1 MPYIGLM
8 IIIIMGVSGVGKTTA
23 GAVLAERLGW
33 TFRDADDFHPKHNI
47 EKMKAGVPLTDADR
61 LPWLAALRELVRS
74 QDAGMVLACSALKQ
88 SYRDYLGDG
97 RTDVAFVYLKGDA
110 SLIEKRLEGRKGH
123 FAGPG
128 ILESQLTDLEEPENA
143 LVIDASQSPESIAE
157 EIIKGLGLKPSD
169 V

>member
-1 MPYIGLM
+1 M
-8 IIIIMGVSGVGKTTA
+8 IIIIMGVSGAGKTTA

-33 TFRDADDFHPKHNI
+33 GFYDADDFHPKGNI

-61 LPWLAALRELVRS
+61 LPWLAALRGLIRR
-74 QDAGMVLACSALKQ
+74 QDAGTVLACSALKQ

-97 RTDVAFVYLKGDA
+97 RPDVAFVYLKGEA
-110 SLIEKRLEGRKGH
+110 SLIEKRLGGRESH

-128 ILESQLTDLEEPENA
+128 ILESQLRDLEEPEDA
-143 LVIDASQSPESIAE
+143 LVIDASQSPESIAG

>member
-1 MPYIGLM
+1 M
-8 IIIIMGVSGVGKTTA
+8 IIIIMGVSGAGKTTA

-33 TFRDADDFHPKHNI
+33 GFYDADDFHPKGNI

-61 LPWLAALRELVRS
+61 LPWLAALRGLIRR
-74 QDAGMVLACSALKQ
+74 QDAGTVLACSALKQ

-97 RTDVAFVYLKGDA
+97 RPDVAFVYLKGEA
-110 SLIEKRLEGRKGH
+110 SLIEKRLEGRESH

-128 ILESQLTDLEEPENA
+128 ILESQLRDLEEPEDA
-143 LVIDASQSPESIAE
+143 LVIDASQSPESIAG